1 VVIGWDIGGAHLKA
15 ARAASGRVEATAQ
28 AATPLWLGLDS
39 LHSAFDRLK
48 QQLGDADAHALT
60 MTGELCDAFPADII
74 DIGAEIDATG
84 PYARPA
90 RRRVAPSGAAALPT
104 A

>member
-1 VVIGWDIGGAHLKA
+1 MSVVIGWDIGGAHLKA
-15 ARAASGRVEATAQ
+15 ARAANGRVDATAQ

-60 MTGELCDAFPADII
+60 MTGELCDAFPSRREGHAASADSL
-74 DIGAEIDATG
+74 
-84 PYARPA
+84 
-90 RRRVAPSGAAALPT
+90 RRHDRDRHLPRHRDLVCGG
-104 A
+104 